1 LLVRLAMDART
12 MISGT
17 AFLLVGFLAG
27 TLYFLLLRW
36 NTVLYAQAGRIWVAV
51 AIHVSRLGTLT
62 GVLTLIALHGA
73 LPLLLTALG
82 LLIARPVVMR
92 WATSP

>member
-1 LLVRLAMDART
+1 MDARA
-12 MISGT
+12 MIGGT
-17 AFLLVGFLAG
+17 AFLLVGFVAG
-27 TLYFLLLRW
+27 TLYFALLRW
-36 NTVLYAQAGRIWVAV
+36 NTALYAQAGRIWMAV
-51 AIHVSRLGTLT
+51 AIHVLRLGTLA
-62 GVLTLIALHGA
+62 GILTLIAFQGA

>member
-1 LLVRLAMDART
+1 MIADAGSLAGGLV
-12 MISGT
+12 
-17 AFLLVGFLAG
+17 AG
-27 TLYFLLLRW
+27 TLYFALLRW
-36 NTVLYAQAGRIWVAV
+36 NTMLYARAGRIWVAI
-51 AIHVSRLGTLT
+51 AMHVSRLGTLA